1 VERAAW
7 GDAGRCMPPQ
17 PKPTCGLAG
26 GSGDVAPCRG
36 RVLAGNGDGGR
47 VLAGNGDGGRVLAMH
62 LPASAQAARST
73 CRLPRRAVIR
83 RGSFLTN
90 FSAGG
95 LF

>member
-1 VERAAW
+1 V
-7 GDAGRCMPPQ
+7 
-17 PKPTCGLAG
+17 LAG
-26 GSGDVAPCRG
+26 NGDGS

-47 VLAGNGDGGRVLAMH
+47 VLAKPHAGFGCGGMH

-73 CRLPRRAVIR
+73 CRLPRRAATH